1 MSKQNDFY
9 ERVVAALHAID
20 RRGLKRLSK
29 KLLNA
34 HPGDLDLPDG
44 AEFSNTFLTRVENT
58 VSRAMHVKVASLR
71 AQANALERAAFDFD
85 GKSAVRRFEVKT
97 AHLNSMNEL
106 VEAFADD
113 WCDKNVIGWR
123 KKEAA

>member
-9 ERVVAALHAID
+9 ERVVAALRTVD

-44 AEFSNTFLTRVENT
+44 AAFSNEFLTRVEDL
-58 VSRAMHVKVASLR
+58 VSRAMHDKAAALR
-71 AQANALERAAFDFD
+71 AQADAVERAARDFD
-85 GKSAVRRFEVKT
+85 GKSAMRRFEVKT
-97 AHLNSMNEL
+97 AHIEETN
-106 VEAFADD
+106 AFVDA
-113 WCDKNVIGWR
+113 WALEVLAGMGMMQ
-123 KKEAA
+123 EAA